1 MSINIMDLVKGAVS
15 DQVMGQLGGL
25 LGQTDNQKT
34 SSIFGSAAASILG
47 GLLNKSQSPQG
58 VQQVFEAAS
67 QADDSILDRLGD
79 LLGGGDQTQQIEQ
92 QGSGVL
98 DMVFGNQRNG
108 IVETLSRALGLDGT
122 MIGKLLT
129 MAAPILMGVIGR
141 QIKSKALDMAGFGS
155 MLSDQ
160 KQHLGSYLP
169 AGLGS
174 ELGLGNLADST
185 PAASPATHASEAGGG
200 SIAKILIP
208 LLLLGALAYGA
219 FKIMGN
225 DNGAQEAMDEDVP
238 ALDIDSDFSLDIGD
252 AVAGTV
258 GGMNLGEGLNFDA
271 LGGEAAEKLKGL
283 QGQFTDIASGFEG
296 LSTEDGANVLKD
308 KIQGLTGTVGDLGLG
323 DLGGVAKTSAST
335 MIGKFV
341 EMIRG
346 MVDQVENPALKGI
359 LQPAV
364 DGLLSKL
371 ESLNL

>member
-1 MSINIMDLVKGAVS
+1 MANDRQHKMLILACGALAKEIVHLTK
-15 DQVMGQLGGL
+15 QLGI
-25 LGQTDNQKT
+25 D
-34 SSIFGSAAASILG
+34 
-47 GLLNKSQSPQG
+47 
-58 VQQVFEAAS
+58 
-67 QADDSILDRLGD
+67 ADL
-79 LLGGGDQTQQIEQ
+79 QC
-92 QGSGVL
+92 
-98 DMVFGNQRNG
+98 
-108 IVETLSRALGLDGT
+108 
-122 MIGKLLT
+122 
-129 MAAPILMGVIGR
+129 
-141 QIKSKALDMAGFGS
+141 
-155 MLSDQ
+155 
-160 KQHLGSYLP
+160 LP

-323 DLGGVAKTSAST
+323 DLSGVAKTSAST